1 MLKLPRILGEKRKQD
16 VVDLI
21 DAKEFEK
28 AATILLEEYYDM
40 LYAHTLK
47 KQQYQFEVNND
58 DLEKAVEELKELKEI
73 IHSKLS

>member
-1 MLKLPRILGEKRKQD
+1 
-16 VVDLI
+16 
-21 DAKEFEK
+21 
-28 AATILLEEYYDM
+28 